1 MNVPLRPDEVVLFEG
16 DVTLL
21 KSKLSVTETEVV
33 ISNQRM
39 MVLNGKQAIE
49 KADIASVQEGK
60 HGFADKIVFTLRDGD
75 TLAFTAANH
84 AGFKA
89 AALILAGQGDMSS
102 LPTAPKLSKV
112 KNTTAWLA
120 AFGPFIS
127 GLITIV
133 LGVMM
138 SGDPESWSTFTAIKL
153 LIIRMVLIYLFL
165 RIDYLSLQKQG
176 FNVKQLGIAAPITF
190 PVYLFSRAKAFGHG
204 KAYAIVWCVLVGID
218 ILLML

>member
-1 MNVPLRPDEVVLFEG
+1 MTQDAIVG
-16 DVTLL
+16 D
-21 KSKLSVTETEVV
+21 
-33 ISNQRM
+33 I
-39 MVLNGKQAIE
+39 
-49 KADIASVQEGK
+49 
-60 HGFADKIVFTLRDGD
+60 
-75 TLAFTAANH
+75 
-84 AGFKA
+84 GFKA

-102 LPTAPKLSKV
+102 LPTTPKLSKV

-153 LIIRMVLIYLFL
+153 LIIRVVLIYLFL